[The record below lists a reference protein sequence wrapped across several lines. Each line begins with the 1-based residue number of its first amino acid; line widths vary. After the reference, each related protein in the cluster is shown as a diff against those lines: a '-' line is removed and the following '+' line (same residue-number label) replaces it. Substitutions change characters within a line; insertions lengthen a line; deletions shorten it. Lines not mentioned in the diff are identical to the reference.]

1 MNVAIFGFGTV
12 GQSVA
17 KLLLQKHADRLRL
30 THIFNRG
37 VARKKVD
44 WMPREVVWT
53 EDANEVFH
61 ARPDIV
67 VELMGGVGPALD
79 VVRAAFDAGASVVT
93 ANKQVIAHHGR
104 ELTAA
109 ARQHGAE
116 LRFEGSVAG
125 GIPVLRAIEDGLSA
139 DSLVRVAGVVNGT
152 STHILSRMEQG
163 RTFAEALLEAQT
175 LGFAEADPSDD
186 LTGRDAAAKLA
197 ILSATALNRPISP
210 NDISCRSIASIE
222 PIDFRYASELQCT
235 IRQVAWADA
244 AAGKCHVAAAV
255 RPALVSHRS
264 PLARVTSNQNVVT
277 VQGEFGGET
286 AFYGRGAGGDATAV
300 AVVSDLLAIV
310 GQGSAVLQ
318 GGRGAASFNVEP
330 ANPKRHALRG
340 FMCPQNSV
348 TADYSAPH
356 YVRFTVRDRPGII
369 AAVADA
375 FARQHISINAV
386 LQHPGWPAD
395 RLPFVMTLESCD
407 EARLDRAVAEINA
420 LDFHVQAPV
429 VLPIFEGVV

>member
-1 MNVAIFGFGTV
+1 MNVALLGFGTV
-12 GQSVA
+12 GQAVA
-17 KLLLQKHADRLRL
+17 RLVLGKHADRLRL
-30 THIFNRG
+30 THVFNRG

-44 WMPREVVWT
+44 WMPPEVVWT
-53 EDANEVFH
+53 EDVDEIFA
-61 ARPDIV
+61 ASPSRPDIV
-67 VELMGGVGPALD
+67 VELMGGVDAALD
-79 VVRAAFDAGASVVT
+79 VARRALGGGSSVVT
-93 ANKQVIAHHGR
+93 ANKQLIAHHGP
-104 ELTAA
+104 ELMAQARAA
-109 ARQHGAE
+109 GAE

-125 GIPVLRAIEDGLSA
+125 GVPVLRAIEDGLSA
-139 DSLVRVAGVVNGT
+139 DKLVRVAGVVNGT
-152 STHILSRMEQG
+152 STHILSRMEEG
-163 RTFAEALLEAQT
+163 RTFAEALAEAQA

-197 ILSATALNRPISP
+197 ILSATALNRPICPS
-210 NDISCRSIASIE
+210 DISCRSIASIE
-222 PIDFRYASELQCT
+222 PIDFRYAGELRCT

-244 AAGKCHVAAAV
+244 ALPNGHVAAAV
-255 RPALVSHRS
+255 RPALVSYRS
-264 PLARVTSNQNVVT
+264 PLARVSSNQNVVT

-300 AVVSDLLAIV
+300 AVVSDLIAI
-310 GQGSAVLQ
+310 
-318 GGRGAASFNVEP
+318 AARKGCGTSVAQVP
-330 ANPKRHALRG
+330 ARG
-340 FMCPQNSV
+340 FLCPPSLV

-395 RLPFVMTLESCD
+395 RLPFVMTLETCD
-407 EARLDRAVAEINA
+407 EARLDRSVAEIQA
-420 LDFHVQAPV
+420 LDFHVQPPV